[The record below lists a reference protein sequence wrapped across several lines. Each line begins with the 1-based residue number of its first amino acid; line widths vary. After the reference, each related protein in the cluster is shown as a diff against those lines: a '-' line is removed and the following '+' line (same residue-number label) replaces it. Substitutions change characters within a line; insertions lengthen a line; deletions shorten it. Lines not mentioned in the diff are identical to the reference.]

1 MTDII
6 QAEIKGLECP
16 KCGASIPE
24 EVKKGKVFKCGN
36 CGGTL
41 VWPDNQSTLVLSF
54 GVNLC
59 PDCGTDNPL
68 TRSFC
73 RKCGAVLVKVCP
85 ICVES
90 FYVGDKY
97 CPNGHDIDTK
107 PTVQND
113 QPITVEKRAVSPLIQ
128 GIIWVVLLGF
138 LAFIGSGLL
147 RAQKSIIAVGDPV
160 TDFTL
165 TTFSDDA
172 HPQGQDIHLSDLKG
186 KVVVVNFW
194 ASWCKPCESEAAD
207 LEAAWKYYEPRGDV
221 VFLGVDYVD
230 TEPEARSYLAKF
242 GITYI
247 NGPDLGTRISQAFNR
262 QIGVPETYIIDQ
274 NGILRNIKIG
284 PFISVS
290 EIQSAIDP
298 LLIGN

>member
-1 MTDII
+1 MTDK
-6 QAEIKGLECP
+6 IKLE
-16 KCGASIPE
+16 
-24 EVKKGKVFKCGN
+24 
-36 CGGTL
+36 
-41 VWPDNQSTLVLSF
+41 
-54 GVNLC
+54 
-59 PDCGTDNPL
+59 
-68 TRSFC
+68 
-73 RKCGAVLVKVCP
+73 
-85 ICVES
+85 
-90 FYVGDKY
+90 
-97 CPNGHDIDTK
+97 
-107 PTVQND
+107 QNIT
-113 QPITVEKRAVSPLIQ
+113 QPVIVEKRGVSPFIQ

-147 RAQKSIIAVGDPV
+147 RAQKSIIAVGEPV
-160 TDFTL
+160 TEFTL
-165 TTFSDDA
+165 TTFGDEEN
-172 HPQGQDIHLSDLKG
+172 PQGQNILLSDLKG

-194 ASWCKPCESEAAD
+194 ASWCKPCEGEAAD

-284 PFISVS
+284 PFISVA
-290 EIQSAIDP
+290 EIQTAIDP
-298 LLIGN
+298 LLSGN